1 MSPRLLLTLFLCLS
15 PVAATP
21 SLAHPGHEDQL
32 KAIDQALA
40 KAPDNQ
46 ALYLQRGS
54 VYGEIGHFTEA
65 ENDFARAREL
75 GPAERVDLAES
86 IMLYGK
92 GDLAAAMALANRH
105 VQTFPNDPEGFRHRA
120 FIARDAGDHA
130 RALADLQTYFR
141 LQARPSP
148 GLFVSAANMLVA
160 SGRPEDALA
169 VLDQG
174 LEQLG
179 MVPQLQRQAISL
191 EVAAGRLPA
200 AIARQEAMRTAL
212 RDSARWKLDTVDL
225 LQQAGRKADASRLLQ
240 QAQAQLAAQ
249 RDTPARRALEDRA
262 VRLAE
267 ALSG

>member
-1 MSPRLLLTLFLCLS
+1 
-15 PVAATP
+15 
-21 SLAHPGHEDQL
+21 
-32 KAIDQALA
+32 
-40 KAPDNQ
+40 
-46 ALYLQRGS
+46 
-54 VYGEIGHFTEA
+54 
-65 ENDFARAREL
+65 
-75 GPAERVDLAES
+75 
-86 IMLYGK
+86 
-92 GDLAAAMALANRH
+92 
-105 VQTFPNDPEGFRHRA
+105 
-120 FIARDAGDHA
+120 
-130 RALADLQTYFR
+130 
-141 LQARPSP
+141 
-148 GLFVSAANMLVA
+148 MLVGE
-160 SGRPEDALA
+160 GRPEDALA